1 MLPAGR
7 TAPEELARWEEVSR
21 TDMLRRVRLWID
33 CYGRELERIRAG
45 SKIES
50 GCRKDS
56 PPLDADWVEAEIV
69 RLTAYA
75 GRFGGVVEPE
85 APVAP
90 VAPKRPEVVYPR
102 RVRTGPCPVK
112 SETLT
117 GGASHE
123 ACGGAGCVECSGTG
137 MRTVGA
143 QYLENVFG
151 EVAGVEP
158 RPKVDQVVRKPA
170 PPMEAPARG
179 PAVQASFG
187 W

>member
-1 MLPAGR
+1 MSLPLGR
-7 TAPEELARWEEVSR
+7 TPPEELARWAEASR
-21 TDMLRRVRLWID
+21 ADLLARVRTWID
-33 CYGRELERIRAG
+33 CYGRELERIRGGA
-45 SKIES
+45 KIQS
-50 GCRKDS
+50 GCRRDS
-56 PPLDADWVEAEIV
+56 PMLEAGWVEAEIA
-69 RLTAYA
+69 RLKAYA
-75 GRFGGVVEPE
+75 ERFGGVVERPE
-85 APVAP
+85 PPAAVTRPR
-90 VAPKRPEVVYPR
+90 RPEVVYPR
-102 RVRTGPCPVK
+102 RVRTGPYPVR
-112 SETLT
+112 SETLS

-151 EVAGVEP
+151 EVEP
-158 RPKVDQVVRKPA
+158 ARKLDQAVRRPA